1 MFLSCCNNTSAAQ
14 NIAAPCLICR
24 RWSRITASQF
34 DGLLFALSSLRRF
47 RTAIKSPEVCCTLRS
62 SSFVALAV
70 VLHFCSSHTNKH
82 SGKKK
87 KKKTSVTLSEWRQP
101 CGNLCICG
109 DAVEV
114 GSVTAANPR
123 VIRPKHSL
131 VKKTRFTQSIVSVFR
146 LHPLARSSATPGE
159 G

>member
-1 MFLSCCNNTSAAQ
+1 MEQDHRKPVVWVVVRPQFALVFQDGNKKSGGLLHVALELFRRSC
-14 NIAAPCLICR
+14 
-24 RWSRITASQF
+24 SRIA
-34 DGLLFALSSLRRF
+34 LLLLPH
-47 RTAIKSPEVCCTLRS
+47 KQTLWEE
-62 SSFVALAV
+62 
-70 VLHFCSSHTNKH
+70 
-82 SGKKK
+82 KKK
-87 KKKTSVTLSEWRQP
+87 QTSVTLSEWRQP

-146 LHPLARSSATPGE
+146 LHPLARSSATPDE